1 MSCRLFPLGRE
12 SDDRVVW
19 SCDEPLFVRRA
30 RSHSRFP
37 ERSRARAVGDHFLA
51 RRTDPPLL
59 KVQYQRCFLSFISG
73 QAHSSSVALGNA
85 PLLPFLGVSPL
96 FFISFFSPQCTEH
109 PKATSEIFAP
119 ACAWHTAA
127 VCVEAAALHPLTQ
140 VLALLRE
147 LIA

>member
-1 MSCRLFPLGRE
+1 MLSLLFRALSQYLMSCRLFPLGRE

-19 SCDEPLFVRRA
+19 SSDEPLFVCRA

-59 KVQYQRCFLSFISG
+59 KVQYQRRFLSFISG
-73 QAHSSSVALGNA
+73 QVRSSSVALGNA

-96 FFISFFSPQCTEH
+96 FLSLSPPSAQNI
-109 PKATSEIFAP
+109 PKQPQKS
-119 ACAWHTAA
+119 
-127 VCVEAAALHPLTQ
+127 L
-140 VLALLRE
+140 LLRV
-147 LIA
+147 LGTQRRFAWRLLLFTH

>member
-19 SCDEPLFVRRA
+19 SSDEPLFVCRA

-37 ERSRARAVGDHFLA
+37 GRSRARAVGDHFLA

-59 KVQYQRCFLSFISG
+59 KVQYQRRFLSFISG
-73 QAHSSSVALGNA
+73 QVRSSSVALGNA

-96 FFISFFSPQCTEH
+96 FLSLSPPQCTEH

-127 VCVEAAALHPLTQ
+127 VCMEAAALHPLTQ